1 LTKSSF
7 AHRNT
12 KDVAQIEEILPWEA
26 SLFAFCSRDNPS
38 FIKPVLHSTGLPSL
52 HNALKR
58 LLRKD
63 IPTPQMD
70 WESIVL
76 ILRSLAFSSEQDWL
90 FDTDTE
96 ILGEGVVRSLIDILR
111 YVHTCVDLEEITL
124 IL

>member
-1 LTKSSF
+1 
-7 AHRNT
+7 
-12 KDVAQIEEILPWEA
+12 
-26 SLFAFCSRDNPS
+26 
-38 FIKPVLHSTGLPSL
+38 
-52 HNALKR
+52 
-58 LLRKD
+58 
-63 IPTPQMD
+63 MD